1 MGSFHRLLEKYHMEK
16 WFQRENLVVLV
27 LAGILVVIIAMPIKE
42 PDKEQKTAEVEE
54 QTRLQPEETEWEYER
69 WYAYAAH
76 LEEKLEEEL
85 SKVKGVGDVS
95 VMITLEASEEIIVQK
110 DETMVLN
117 ETKEQDAQGGTR
129 AVIGTDRKEET
140 VYQKVDGKE
149 TPYIIKTKLPE
160 IAGILVVA
168 KGGGNAMV
176 KKRITEIAGALFAV
190 EVHKITV
197 VEMN

>member
-42 PDKEQKTAEVEE
+42 PDKEQKTAEVKE
-54 QTRLQPEETEWEYER
+54 QTRLQPEETEGEYER

>member
-42 PDKEQKTAEVEE
+42 PDKEQKTTEATE
-54 QTRLQPEETEWEYER
+54 QTMLQPEGTEGEYER

-85 SKVKGVGDVS
+85 AKVKGVGDVS
-95 VMITLEASEEIIVQK
+95 VMITLKASEEIIVQK

>member
-1 MGSFHRLLEKYHMEK
+1 M
-16 WFQRENLVVLV
+16 
-27 LAGILVVIIAMPIKE
+27 
-42 PDKEQKTAEVEE
+42 
-54 QTRLQPEETEWEYER
+54 
-69 WYAYAAH
+69 
-76 LEEKLEEEL
+76 
-85 SKVKGVGDVS
+85 
-95 VMITLEASEEIIVQK
+95 
-110 DETMVLN
+110 
-117 ETKEQDAQGGTR
+117 
-129 AVIGTDRKEET
+129 
-140 VYQKVDGKE
+140 YQKVDGKE